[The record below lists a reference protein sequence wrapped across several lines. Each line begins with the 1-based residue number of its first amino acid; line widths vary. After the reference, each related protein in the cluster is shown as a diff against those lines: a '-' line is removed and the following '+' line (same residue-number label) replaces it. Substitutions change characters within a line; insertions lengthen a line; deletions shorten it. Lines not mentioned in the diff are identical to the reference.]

1 DAAPGLAGHRRG
13 ADTARLDGRGAG
25 VLLRQQNISSIIVPA
40 DGPPIGGPYEREGRR
55 MRTIVG
61 GSDRLGYVGALVV
74 ADYAALAPA
83 GARAAMDGFVARYRG
98 AGWRVVDHRQE
109 AASAA

>member
-1 DAAPGLAGHRRG
+1 
-13 ADTARLDGRGAG
+13 
-25 VLLRQQNISSIIVPA
+25 
-40 DGPPIGGPYEREGRR
+40 
-55 MRTIVG
+55 MRTIVVV
-61 GSDRLGYVGALVV
+61 SDRLGYVGALVV

-83 GARAAMDGFVARYRG
+83 AARAAMDGFVARYRG